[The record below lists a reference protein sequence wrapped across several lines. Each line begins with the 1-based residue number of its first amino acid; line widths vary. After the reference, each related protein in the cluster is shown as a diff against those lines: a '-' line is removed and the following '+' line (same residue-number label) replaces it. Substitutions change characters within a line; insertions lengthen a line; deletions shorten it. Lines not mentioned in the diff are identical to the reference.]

1 MLKAVVFDLDD
12 TLYPERAFVYSGFR
26 AVAAWVAERT
36 GVPIAESFSELYAL
50 FAAGQRHDIFDRW
63 LIQRGFTDVVRVEQ
77 LVEVYRSHRPTIAP
91 YPDAPPCL
99 ARTRLRRALLTD
111 GYLAVQQRKVEALGI
126 EGYFEVVVYSDTWG
140 REAWKPSPRPFAAA
154 LEQLAVAG
162 PEAVYVADNP
172 TKDFLGA
179 RQLGMWT
186 VRVRRPDGLY
196 QALEPPT
203 PAYAPH
209 VEIQGLTEL
218 EALLMGFTDA
228 G

>member
-26 AVAAWVAERT
+26 AVAMWAAERT
-36 GVPIAESFSELYAL
+36 GVPCAEGFAELRAL
-50 FAAGQRHDIFDRW
+50 FDAGQRGDIFDRW
-63 LIQRGFTDVVRVEQ
+63 LAQRGLAAVRVEQ
-77 LVEVYRSHRPTIAP
+77 LVEVYRGHWPAIAL
-91 YPDAPPCL
+91 YPDVLPCL

-111 GYLAVQQRKVEALGI
+111 GYLAVQRRKVEALGI
-126 EGYFEVVVYSDTWG
+126 AGHFETVVYSDVWG

-154 LEQLAVAG
+154 LEQLAVDG

-172 TKDFLGA
+172 IKDFVGA

-196 QALEPPT
+196 RALEPPT
-203 PAYAPH
+203 PNHAPH
-209 VEIQGLTEL
+209 AEVPGLTEL
-218 EALLMGFTDA
+218 EALLAALA
-228 G
+228 GAA